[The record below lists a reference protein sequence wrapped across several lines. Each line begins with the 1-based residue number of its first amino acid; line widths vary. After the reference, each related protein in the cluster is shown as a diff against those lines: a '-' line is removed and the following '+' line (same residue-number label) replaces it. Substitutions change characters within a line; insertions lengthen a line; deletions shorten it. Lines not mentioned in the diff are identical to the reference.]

1 MKTTLLVLF
10 FISTIGYTLSLQ
22 CCPAQEVAVYDGDV
36 RCGTYLL
43 HKKYTNTTNNASAV
57 EAGCH
62 DGCIY
67 TKMNDRSGALYCFGN
82 GDLTSFCLPDSSPR
96 SRFGVDY

>member
-67 TKMNDRSGALYCFGN
+67 TKMNDRSV
-82 GDLTSFCLPDSSPR
+82 PDSSPR

>member
-1 MKTTLLVLF
+1 MKTTLLVLY
-10 FISTIGYTLSLQ
+10 FISTIGYTLSQ
-22 CCPAQEVAVYDGDV
+22 CCKIKEVSGVDGDV

-43 HKKYTNTTNNASAV
+43 HEMYTNTTNNASAV

-67 TKMNDRSGALYCFGN
+67 TKMNDRSA
-82 GDLTSFCLPDSSPR
+82 PEASPR
-96 SRFGVDY
+96 RSQRPNFMRFRK